1 MSKPIPC
8 NFDCSNC
15 HIGSRGGK
23 FHQEVLKKI
32 CFLGRKSGLHTASE
46 WAPPAYSGGVQPEED
61 EYTPLIDLVWFIDLF
76 EIMGESSF
84 YKLCSIVSSW
94 TNGKITPDNLRFIP
108 YAAFEV
114 EVSDP
119 TSKTIYSDLHNLAAT
134 RSALKFEVI
143 REIGDMNLNRAERI
157 KESAMRFCGATDMF
171 VLTTQM
177 LEEIFETQSYVL
189 TRCSLSERKTS
200 KLDDIQKKLMTL
212 AAELNLNGK
221 VEFTPPECL
230 GLRNVYVPRLDAALL
245 IPVPKLASDLI
256 STIGKK
262 YSLKMVRDLCHLTLF
277 GFEYE
282 KETSQKHI
290 AGGVANLSRHS
301 HIGFLVTPSEKT
313 ATAKRIVNKYS
324 IAFGFNNVFV
334 LDKDII

>member
-1 MSKPIPC
+1 MAKPASC
-8 NFDCSNC
+8 NFDCNYC
-15 HIGSRGGK
+15 NIGSRGGK

-32 CFLGRKSGLHTASE
+32 CFLGRKSGLYTVGE

-61 EYTPLIDLVWFIDLF
+61 EYTPFIDLVWFIDLF
-76 EIMGESSF
+76 EIIGESSF
-84 YKLCSIVSSW
+84 NKLCSIVSSW
-94 TNGKITPDNLRFIP
+94 TDGKIPPDSLRFIP

-119 TSKTIYSDLHNLAAT
+119 TSKTIYSDFHNLAAT

-157 KESAMRFCGATDMF
+157 KESAIKFCGATDMF
-171 VLTTQM
+171 ILTPQM
-177 LEEIFETQSYVL
+177 LQDILETRSYVP

-200 KLDDIQKKLMTL
+200 KLDDIQKKLMSL
-212 AAELNLNGK
+212 ATELNLNGK

-230 GLRNVYVPRLDAALL
+230 GLKDVYTPRLDAAWL

-262 YSLKMVRDLCHLTLF
+262 YSLKIVRDLCHLTLF

-301 HIGFLVTPSEKT
+301 HIGFLVTSSEKT
-313 ATAKRIVNKYS
+313 ATARRIVSKYS
-324 IAFGFNNVFV
+324 IAFGFSNVFV
-334 LDKDII
+334 LNKDMI